1 MPPILY
7 EVGGIFVGSLSLK
20 VRTPAFQVGNAGF
33 KSRGDHILIRLL
45 SLKVRTSASQAGD
58 VGFKSRRS
66 YCGHRTVVVR
76 QIVALLTGV
85 RFPLVTPRMGMPSGE
100 GSGL

>member
-58 VGFKSRRS
+58 DGFKSLRS
-66 YCGHRTVVVR
+66 YCGHRIMVVR
-76 QIVALLTGV
+76 QIVVLLMGV
-85 RFPLVTPRMGMPSGE
+85 RFPLATPMDGYA
-100 GSGL
+100 

>member
-1 MPPILY
+1 MDTRPFKP
-7 EVGGIFVGSLSLK
+7 EMQGSSPVGI
-20 VRTPAFQVGNAGF
+20 
-33 KSRGDHILIRLL
+33 IIRLL
-45 SLKVRTSASQAGD
+45 SLKVRTPVSQTGN

-66 YCGHRTVVVR
+66 YCDHRTVAVR